1 MFNRHNPKIVKIA
14 ALWFFGPWLC
24 FSAFSQPMADPTR
37 PASLPGGNVSIGMAA
52 QPMKWKLTSTL
63 IGPQRRVAVIN
74 DQVVQIGQKIDGAE
88 LVAVDADSVMI
99 RYSGKKIQLKL
110 IAGTVKQAVKPA
122 P

>member
-1 MFNRHNPKIVKIA
+1 VFNGLHLRIVKIA

-24 FSAFSQPMADPTR
+24 FSAFGQPVADPTR
-37 PASLPGGNVSIGMAA
+37 PASLAVGNTSADIS
-52 QPMKWKLTSTL
+52 QPLKWKLTSTL
-63 IGPQRRVAVIN
+63 IGPQRRVAIIN
-74 DQVVQIGQKIDGAE
+74 DKIVQIGQKIDGAE
-88 LVAVDADSVMI
+88 LVAVDAGSVMI

>member
-1 MFNRHNPKIVKIA
+1 MFNGLHLRIVKIA

-24 FSAFSQPMADPTR
+24 FSAFGQPVADPTR
-37 PASLPGGNVSIGMAA
+37 PASLAGGNAGAEIS
-52 QPMKWKLTSTL
+52 QQKWKLTSTL
-63 IGPQRRVAVIN
+63 IGPQRRVAIIN
-74 DQVVQIGQKIDGAE
+74 DRIVQIGQKIDGAE
-88 LVAVDADSVMI
+88 LVAVDADSVLI